1 MKTGKIKGKKQT
13 FILSLLD
20 RIYFRVIKEL
30 MGKSLSLEMNNGE
43 YNQET

>member
-20 RIYFRVIKEL
+20 RIYVRVTKEL
-30 MGKSLSLEMNNGE
+30 MGKSLSL
-43 YNQET
+43 